1 MPHFDLVPA
10 TEAHALDLLSNV
22 SLQSSDDYASLG
34 LDPNEYV
41 VRGLQA
47 SVCAF
52 AGLIDGRCFCLFG
65 IRPDSLTATSGSP
78 WLMTSVDIAR
88 SKIAFAKASRQYIPA
103 VRIRFT
109 SLHGWVY
116 ERNTVSIKW
125 LKWLGY
131 AVAPEPTVAENGQCY
146 YRFEWNAGG

>member
-1 MPHFDLVPA
+1 MFDLVPA
-10 TEAHALDLLSNV
+10 TEAHALDLLSDI

-34 LDPNEYV
+34 LDPSECALDI
-41 VRGLQA
+41 LQK

-65 IRPDSLTATSGSP
+65 VVPDSLTATSGEP
-78 WLMTSVDIAR
+78 WLLTSVDIAR
-88 SKIAFAKASRQYIPA
+88 SKIAFAKASRQYIPYL
-103 VRIRFT
+103 RNRFT
-109 SLHGWVY
+109 FLHGWVY

-131 AVAPEPTVAENGQCY
+131 TLAPAPSLATNGRAY
-146 YRFEWNAGG
+146 YAFEWNA